1 MATGVISTKGETEAH
16 ARLKRLAFVWAQA
29 QGFSACAMEVSLPK
43 CRYRADLAA
52 CRWQR
57 KQIASTA
64 VFECKQAL
72 CDLRRDNCQSEAAR
86 QHLRAICKRRQVLET
101 CLREHYPNLRNGDSL
116 FPEFDPQAFTA
127 IGHRGYARLL
137 HDLRALQ
144 NRLYDCTKFDKLV
157 RYRCANL
164 FFLVL
169 PEQLFREPEIPAGW
183 GALVESDGALTL
195 MRKPIWHDT
204 TAEARVR
211 LLQRIAIAGTG
222 VLNQKLEIGRDE
234 VEAEHCRSVCSSDC
248 YSGV

>member
-1 MATGVISTKGETEAH
+1 MGAGVISTKGETEAH
-16 ARLKRLAFVWAQA
+16 TRLKRLAFVWAQA
-29 QGFSACAMEVSLPK
+29 QGFSACAMEVNLPK

-57 KQIASTA
+57 KQIVSTA

-72 CDLRRDNCQSEAAR
+72 CDLRRDNCQSEAASR
-86 QHLRAICKRRQVLET
+86 RLDAICKRRQVLET

-127 IGHRGYARLL
+127 IGHRGHARLL

-169 PEQLFREPEIPAGW
+169 PEQLFREPEIPVGW
-183 GALVESDGALTL
+183 GVLVESNGELMLT
-195 MRKPIWHDT
+195 RKPVWHETSTDN
-204 TAEARVR
+204 RIR
-211 LLQRIAIAGTG
+211 FLQRIAAAGTRA
-222 VLNQKLEIGRDE
+222 LNRQLEVTFED
-234 VEAEHCRSVCSSDC
+234 VMVSHYRSF
-248 YSGV
+248 